1 MTQRRCWRWRR
12 PALTESRLPLYC
24 AVLCCTVL
32 YTGPHAPGHPPPW
45 IQWSRYPDASLH
57 VSVSLPLTSADLG
70 CISIYIDF
78 YRFLC
83 VYLSD
88 VGVSRYQARR
98 HRHPLSLCCGQA
110 WCETLPVQCSPAVY
124 CTALY
129 CTVLC
134 WGDVWIR
141 EGEGPPDHP
150 RYNSHIWTSYLLYLY
165 LCRLPSFN
173 CAALHCTI
181 YNLSIKILFYTWPQL
196 RRNWDL
202 LSLISQ
208 TLALELQIG
217 LQLTIWVLGS

>member
-1 MTQRRCWRWRR
+1 M
-12 PALTESRLPLYC
+12 
-24 AVLCCTVL
+24 L

-124 CTALY
+124 CTVLY
-129 CTVLC
+129 CAGVMCEYGRVKGHPTTL
-134 WGDVWIR
+134 GTTLTF
-141 EGEGPPDHP
+141 GPAIYYIYIYVD
-150 RYNSHIWTSYLLYLY
+150 YLLLT
-165 LCRLPSFN
+165 
-173 CAALHCTI
+173 ALHCTAQSTT
-181 YNLSIKILFYTWPQL
+181 Y
-196 RRNWDL
+196 L
-202 LSLISQ
+202 LKYSF
-208 TLALELQIG
+208 TLGHSSGE
-217 LQLTIWVLGS
+217 TETSCR